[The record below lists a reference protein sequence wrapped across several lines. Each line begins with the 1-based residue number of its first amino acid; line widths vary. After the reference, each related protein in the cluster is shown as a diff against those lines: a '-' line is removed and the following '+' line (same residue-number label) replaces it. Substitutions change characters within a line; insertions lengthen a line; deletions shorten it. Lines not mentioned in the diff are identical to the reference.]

1 MRCRLNR
8 VRSGPRCSSGTCSLP
23 RITFWYSS
31 SATPK
36 PFCRPAASVCSR
48 SSARHKA
55 WMVPRVIVSARSPS
69 VCCSRAAI
77 SSAARLVNVTAQ
89 RRSGGM
95 LWRWMRWSMRAMRQ
109 YVFPAPGPAMTR
121 TGPSGASMAR
131 RCRGRGRGRG
141 SKGIEEFTGLTPP
154 PGRTIKEPMAGD
166 DLSTQLARER
176 ALQQTEK
183 METIGRLTGA
193 IARQFNELLGAIL
206 ARTAAAA
213 QAVPPTPDLDE
224 LKLTAPRG
232 ADLAQRLL
240 GFSRHGV
247 LELQPLILAEF
258 VRDALDALRRQLP
271 ANIEVQFEADEDPGV
286 VEVDPAAVKQIVRH
300 LVSNALDAMP
310 KGGTLHVE
318 VRRTRLGAA
327 DRPLHAWVEPGSYVS
342 VALSDTGVG
351 MDAKTLARVFEPFF
365 TTKPIGV
372 GTGLGMSMAYGLVK
386 QHRGYLHIYSE
397 PGQGTTVKVY
407 FPAIRG
413 RGLAEIATAADEV
426 LPGGTEAILL
436 VEDDQTLRIAAQ
448 QLLSTVGYRLI
459 TAVDGQA
466 GLDAFHAHRSEL
478 HLVIT
483 DVVMPKLSGFDMYET
498 IRGESR
504 DVRVLFMS
512 GFPAPNFRKT
522 VGRDPGVA
530 FVTKPWTASEMLA
543 QVRGLLEAAH

>member
-1 MRCRLNR
+1 
-8 VRSGPRCSSGTCSLP
+8 
-23 RITFWYSS
+23 
-31 SATPK
+31 
-36 PFCRPAASVCSR
+36 
-48 SSARHKA
+48 
-55 WMVPRVIVSARSPS
+55 
-69 VCCSRAAI
+69 
-77 SSAARLVNVTAQ
+77 
-89 RRSGGM
+89 
-95 LWRWMRWSMRAMRQ
+95 
-109 YVFPAPGPAMTR
+109 
-121 TGPSGASMAR
+121 
-131 RCRGRGRGRG
+131 
-141 SKGIEEFTGLTPP
+141 
-154 PGRTIKEPMAGD
+154 MAGD
-166 DLSTQLARER
+166 DVSTQLARER
-176 ALQQTEK
+176 ALQQAEK

-193 IARQFNELLGAIL
+193 IARQFNELLAAIL
-206 ARTAAAA
+206 ARTAALAK
-213 QAVPPTPDLDE
+213 AVPRNPDLDE
-224 LKLTAPRG
+224 LKLTAQRG

-258 VRDALDALRRQLP
+258 VRDALDAVRRQLP
-271 ANIEVQFEADEDPGV
+271 ANIEMQFEADEDPGV
-286 VEVDPAAVKQIVRH
+286 VEVDPAAVKQIVLH
-300 LVSNALDAMP
+300 LVSNARDAMP

-318 VRRTRLGAA
+318 VRRARLGAA

-365 TTKPIGV
+365 TTKPVGV

-413 RGLAEIATAADEV
+413 RGLAEFATAADEA

-436 VEDDQTLRIAAQ
+436 VEDDQALRVAAQ
-448 QLLSTVGYRLI
+448 QLLSTVGYRVI

-478 HLVIT
+478 QLVIT

-522 VGRDPGVA
+522 VGQDPGVA

-543 QVRGLLEAAH
+543 QVRGLLEARP